1 MRYSGRDFSQSEL
14 EQIKQIIVK
23 YSQKGR
29 NEISRQV
36 CTAFDWLKPNGTLK
50 DMSCRVALLRME
62 KDGLI
67 KLPPPK
73 RKYICNAKVP
83 VQRTLFGEAKP
94 DIIKPAGAFALDIEL
109 VTDKFSSKLW
119 NELIDRYHYLGYK
132 PLPGAQLRY
141 FVKHKEEILAALGFG
156 AAAWKTA
163 PRDHYI
169 GWSTDCRKDNLHL
182 VVNNARFL
190 ILPWVKSKNLASRI
204 LSMVSRRLPDDW
216 EARYNYRP
224 VLFETFVERQRFDGA
239 SYKASNWVYVGDTQ
253 GRGKLDRYHE
263 HKSDFTSIIDNYIID
278 KYIL

>member
-1 MRYSGRDFSQSEL
+1 
-14 EQIKQIIVK
+14 V
-23 YSQKGR
+23 
-29 NEISRQV
+29 
-36 CTAFDWLKPNGTLK
+36 
-50 DMSCRVALLRME
+50 
-62 KDGLI
+62 
-67 KLPPPK
+67 
-73 RKYICNAKVP
+73 
-83 VQRTLFGEAKP
+83 FGEAKP